1 MGSVLHII
9 NPLLNDSS
17 LYQRLSSM
25 HELSQL
31 KRAVGST
38 YSFDTI
44 HLADDDLSDTTSPE
58 HHEVEHM
65 DVQQIHDSLYQ
76 HSEEGT
82 INVDDIMVSAV
93 HAGRHQGVKPPHLAK
108 IWRIDEN
115 TVKQTLDITSQKVLG
130 LTI

>member
-1 MGSVLHII
+1 
-9 NPLLNDSS
+9 
-17 LYQRLSSM
+17 M

-76 HSEEGT
+76 HSKEGT
-82 INVDDIMVSAV
+82 INVDDIMVSAI
-93 HAGRHQGVKPPHLAK
+93 HAGHHQSVKSSHLAK
-108 IWRIDEN
+108 IWHIDKN
-115 TVKQTLDITSQKVLG
+115 TAKTTLDIIWISRHREVLG
-130 LTI
+130 LTIQNSLVTMVPMTRC